1 MIHPDPIVVYPH
13 GSPGDSSRACGNP
26 FHRADN
32 AGWRAIQAVPEAVQV
47 FDMSK
52 QLENLVGQIEGVI
65 LLRGVG
71 ELLDERPFNIR
82 TPGGTRKIAHLSGS
96 P

>member
-1 MIHPDPIVVYPH
+1 MIHPDPIVAYPN
-13 GSPGDSSRACGNP
+13 GSPVKAPECCVWDP

-52 QLENLVGQIEGVI
+52 QLDNVLGQSEGVP
-65 LLRGVG
+65 LFRDVG
-71 ELLDERPFNIR
+71 GAI
-82 TPGGTRKIAHLSGS
+82 
-96 P
+96 